1 MFAHDMKWG
10 DDDLCNTT
18 ECDNRR
24 RLLQLALYAQH
35 LGTGNTIFCR
45 SIKVATVKAYT
56 NAAASLMALFGDH
69 PRDFRKEVPTDAH
82 VSRVLSTVYDELH
95 RWETVPNRR
104 EPFAPEMLRDI
115 QQRATTTVNCRQPDS
130 LLSALADWFQ
140 CALFAGFRL
149 SEWAQDAYH
158 SAPDSYRRDMHLDA
172 KAICLGDVRFESASG
187 ARLSSVEALLANP
200 LSLTKCWIKFRTQ
213 KNGENGEEK
222 LFSRHDDET
231 GMCFV
236 SAMLRIIQRFARL
249 RGTTDF
255 ATPLGLYQEASLRG
269 SPPRILLI
277 TSRDIE
283 QLMRETACRVYHL
296 DPIKDRA
303 ALQLWSAHSLRVGA
317 CVILH
322 TMGFSESQIKWILRW
337 RSNAFMVYL
346 RNTAVLARQHVDV
359 MDAAFAMPHFL

>member
-115 QQRATTTVNCRQPDS
+115 QQRAATTVNCRQPDS

-140 CALFAGFRL
+140 CALFAGFR
-149 SEWAQDAYH
+149 
-158 SAPDSYRRDMHLDA
+158 P
-172 KAICLGDVRFESASG
+172 V
-187 ARLSSVEALLANP
+187 
-200 LSLTKCWIKFRTQ
+200 
-213 KNGENGEEK
+213 
-222 LFSRHDDET
+222 
-231 GMCFV
+231 
-236 SAMLRIIQRFARL
+236 
-249 RGTTDF
+249 
-255 ATPLGLYQEASLRG
+255 
-269 SPPRILLI
+269 
-277 TSRDIE
+277 
-283 QLMRETACRVYHL
+283 
-296 DPIKDRA
+296 
-303 ALQLWSAHSLRVGA
+303 
-317 CVILH
+317 
-322 TMGFSESQIKWILRW
+322 
-337 RSNAFMVYL
+337 
-346 RNTAVLARQHVDV
+346 
-359 MDAAFAMPHFL
+359 